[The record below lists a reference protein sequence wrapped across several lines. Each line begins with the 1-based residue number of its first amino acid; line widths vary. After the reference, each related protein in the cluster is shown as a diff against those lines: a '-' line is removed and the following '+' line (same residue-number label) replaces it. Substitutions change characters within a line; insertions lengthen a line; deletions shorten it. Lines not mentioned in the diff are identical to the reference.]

1 MAPSS
6 DSPEPMMPP
15 PTGGS
20 ESNEVSYT
28 NASYKTKDIIDKK
41 TAPPSNDY
49 YRLMWNN
56 YIYGDT
62 NNIRTLNAS
71 KTSIMMNNAVYKYN
85 TSSNEYKLF
94 LDYFYGTID
103 SVYPPNKNAAS
114 VEDIFTD
121 TPLELTYTNSYDL
134 YSFTIGLETVTT
146 INYLTVNY
154 TAYPTAKMVGIINNP
169 V

>member
-1 MAPSS
+1 
-6 DSPEPMMPP
+6 
-15 PTGGS
+15 
-20 ESNEVSYT
+20 
-28 NASYKTKDIIDKK
+28 
-41 TAPPSNDY
+41 
-49 YRLMWNN
+49 MWNN

-121 TPLELTYTNSYDL
+121 TPLELTYTNDLYSYDL
-134 YSFTIGLETVTT
+134 YSFC
-146 INYLTVNY
+146 LTVNY
-154 TAYPTAKMVGIINNP
+154 TAYPTAKDGWYNKQP
-169 V
+169 GLAALEDDTW